1 MSRRLDLC
9 PSVWDLRVLAQRRVP
24 RMVFDYVDGAAMT
37 ETSLERARESYRR
50 VELHPHVLR
59 DVADVDT
66 SAEFFGVRHSLPFVL
81 APTGFTRMMHD
92 AGEPAVARAA
102 GVHHV
107 PYTLST
113 LGTTSIEDVAHAA
126 PGTRRWFQL
135 YVGRDRDQAADLLER
150 AGRHGYDTVLLTV
163 DTAVGGIRRREV
175 RHGLTI
181 PPRLTPSTIIDIA
194 RHPRW
199 WSKRMTSPRLS
210 FAAMS
215 STDGTIGDLITRIL
229 TPSLT
234 CDDLQWLRDHWSG
247 SIIVKGVQRLDDAR
261 MVADHGADGIVLS
274 NHGGRQIDMGAAP
287 LDLVTPVT
295 EALGSQV
302 EVFVDGGI
310 LTGTDIVAALALG
323 ARGVLIGRAYL
334 YGLMAGGEAGVDH
347 VIRILEKE
355 IRTTLQLLGVRSI
368 DDLRGPDR
376 DVVRLRPA

>member
-9 PSVWDLRVLAQRRVP
+9 PSVWDLRALARRRVP

-37 ETSLERARESYRR
+37 ETSLERSRAAYRR

-59 DVADVDT
+59 DVADVDV
-66 SAEFFGVRHSLPFVL
+66 SADFLGVRHPLPIIL
-81 APTGFTRMMHD
+81 APTGFTRMMHN

-102 GVHHV
+102 ARHGV

-113 LGTTSIEDVAHAA
+113 LGTTSVEDLARAA

-135 YVGRDRDQAADLLER
+135 YVGHDREQAAELLSR
-150 AGRHGYDTVLLTV
+150 AGQSGYDTVLITV

-175 RHGLTI
+175 RHGLTV
-181 PPRLTPSTIIDIA
+181 PPRLRPSTIADIA
-194 RHPRW
+194 RHPHW
-199 WSKRMTSPRLS
+199 WIHRLTSERLT

-215 STDGTIGDLITRIL
+215 STDGTVGDLITRIL

-234 CDDLQWLRDHWSG
+234 PADLIWVRDHWKG
-247 SIIVKGVQRLDDAR
+247 AVVVKGVQRLDDAR
-261 MVADHGADGIVLS
+261 MLADAGVNGLVLS
-274 NHGGRQIDMGAAP
+274 NHGGRQIDMAAAP
-287 LDLVTPVT
+287 LDLVAPV
-295 EALGSQV
+295 AQAVGSQV
-302 EVFVDGGI
+302 EVYVDGGI
-310 LTGTDIVAALALG
+310 LTGTDIVAAVALG

-334 YGLMAGGEAGVDH
+334 YGLMAAGEAGVDH

-355 IRTTLQLLGVRSI
+355 TRSTMQLLGVRSLS
-368 DDLRGPDR
+368 DLQGADR